1 MKFIIGYCF
10 EADINPGVNN
20 PMFSR
25 TATSTPWLGAVL
37 SEVEQGN
44 FSTDSGSGSH
54 SYTTQDVIDEANRQ
68 KAEWRAKAL
77 GKKFNHYLKL
87 GATFAY

>member
-1 MKFIIGYCF
+1 
-10 EADINPGVNN
+10 
-20 PMFSR
+20 MFSK
-25 TATSTPWLGAVL
+25 TAVSTPWLGAVL
-37 SEVEQGN
+37 SEVEQGS
-44 FSTDSGSGSH
+44 FSTDSGS
-54 SYTTQDVIDEANRQ
+54 YTTQQVINEANRQ

>member
-44 FSTDSGSGSH
+44 FSTDSGS
-54 SYTTQDVIDEANRQ
+54 YTTQDVIDEANRQ